1 MSATSLETAMDSAKA
16 IVGYEHWLELL
27 RSSCARYSAERVDGQ
42 PFTGWVRP
50 FAFCGITG
58 TDVACN
64 AWTVE
69 RTQRDIKLDEAEYF
83 VVGQQRT
90 GAADVM
96 QNDRIVRAQAG
107 DFVLM
112 DTSRPMQYRPISG
125 ISNLLSLQLPRT
137 DCVAHLGFEPEGGV
151 CRPGDSLA
159 AHLLGQLFQ
168 RACLDNG
175 LDRECELHVDVIVYD
190 LVRALFGAV
199 EWPSVS
205 PHSDRLFHRVCR
217 IVKRHFTDADFGPTE
232 IAAETGISLRYLQK
246 LFTNR
251 GSTCSQYIQSL
262 RLEHAFTLLKRRA
275 ERKGGQSVSEI
286 AWAAGYRDLNHF
298 YRLFRQ
304 RFGHTPGA
312 TQIAGRP

>member
-1 MSATSLETAMDSAKA
+1 LDDSNAHVL
-16 IVGYEHWLELL
+16 VGYEHWLELL
-27 RSSCARYSAERVDGQ
+27 RSSCARYSAERIDGQ

-83 VVGQQRT
+83 VVGQQLT

-137 DCVAHLGFEPEGGV
+137 SCVAHLGFEPEGGV
-151 CRPGDSLA
+151 RRPGDSLA
-159 AHLLGQLFQ
+159 AHLLGQLLQ

-190 LVRALFGAV
+190 LVRALFGAA
-199 EWPSVS
+199 EWASVS

-217 IVKRHFTDADFGPTE
+217 IVKQHFTDADFGPTE

-275 ERKGGQSVSEI
+275 ERKGGRSVSEI
-286 AWAAGYRDLNHF
+286 AWASGYRDLNHF

-312 TQIAGRP
+312 TQTAGRP

>member
-1 MSATSLETAMDSAKA
+1 
-16 IVGYEHWLELL
+16 
-27 RSSCARYSAERVDGQ
+27 
-42 PFTGWVRP
+42 VRP

-83 VVGQQRT
+83 VVGQQLT

-137 DCVAHLGFEPEGGV
+137 TFVAHLGFEPEGGV
-151 CRPGDSLA
+151 RRPGDSLA

-190 LVRALFGAV
+190 LVRALFGAA
-199 EWPSVS
+199 EWASVS

-217 IVKRHFTDADFGPTE
+217 IIKQHFSDADFGPTE

-246 LFTNR
+246 LFTSR

-275 ERKGGQSVSEI
+275 ERKGGRSVSEI
-286 AWAAGYRDLNHF
+286 AWASGYRDLNHF